1 MADNISVT
9 PGTGVTVSGDDV
21 GGVLFQRVKVSLGN
35 DGVFDGDVSATNPI
49 PATITSSALPSG
61 ASTATLQSDGNAS
74 LVSIDTKLTDQ
85 ATAAKQ
91 DLLLAELE
99 LKADL
104 TETQPVSLASV
115 PLAPD
120 AATETTLS
128 ALNTKTPGLGQ
139 AVMASSTPVV
149 IASNQTTVPVSA
161 ASLPLP
167 TGGSTSALQTTG
179 NNSLASIDAGIP
191 SALGAAVIA
200 SSMPVNIASDQVVP
214 VSATAL
220 PLPTGAATS
229 VLQGTGNTSL
239 SSIDTKLSSQ
249 ATAAKQDLLLAE
261 LQLKADLTETQPV
274 SVASLPL
281 PSGASTAANQV
292 TTNASLASIDA
303 GIPAALGQTTM
314 AASMP
319 ITIASD
325 QTALPISVASLPLPS
340 GAATSALQG
349 TGNTSLS
356 SIDTKLSSQAT
367 AAKQDLLLAELQLKA
382 DLTETQPVSLASV
395 PLAVGASTSA
405 LQTTGNS
412 FLASIDAGIP
422 NALGAAV
429 TASSMP
435 VNIASDQVVPVS
447 ASALPLP
454 SGASTSA
461 LQGTGNTSLSS
472 IDTKLSSQATAGK
485 QDLLILE
492 LQLKANLT
500 DTQPVSLASVPLAA
514 GASTAAL
521 QTTGNSSLSSI
532 DGKTPALG
540 QAVMASSVPV
550 TIANNQST
558 LPVLSADSSKDT
570 YTAAVQSLAV
580 AATPTDIFTITG
592 SATRTVKIRKILVS
606 AIQTTASIQSVSLL
620 KRSTAN
626 TAGTSVTQTNVPH
639 DSTNAA
645 ATATVRSYTA
655 NPTLGTLVGRMA
667 TRKLYISGAL
677 AANNGQFAPG
687 NFVEFSY
694 DQLGKEPP
702 TLIGTSQVIAVNLP
716 GVTLAGS
723 SFDIF
728 VEWTEE

>member
-35 DGVFDGDVSATNPI
+35 DGIFDGDVSATNPI

-120 AATETTLS
+120 AATETTLA
-128 ALNTKTPGLGQ
+128 ALEARTPGLGQ

-149 IASNQTTVPVSA
+149 IASNQTTLPVSA

-167 TGGSTSALQTTG
+167 AGGSTSALQTTG

-191 SALGAAVIA
+191 NALGTAVIA

-214 VSATAL
+214 ISATAL
-220 PLPTGAATS
+220 PLPT
-229 VLQGTGNTSL
+229 
-239 SSIDTKLSSQ
+239 
-249 ATAAKQDLLLAE
+249 
-261 LQLKADLTETQPV
+261 
-274 SVASLPL
+274 
-281 PSGASTAANQV
+281 
-292 TTNASLASIDA
+292 
-303 GIPAALGQTTM
+303 
-314 AASMP
+314 
-319 ITIASD
+319 
-325 QTALPISVASLPLPS
+325 

-382 DLTETQPVSLASV
+382 DLTETQPVSLASI
-395 PLAVGASTSA
+395 PLASGAATA
-405 LQTTGNS
+405 ANQTTTNAS
-412 FLASIDAGIP
+412 LASIDAGIP

-435 VNIASDQVVPVS
+435 VNIASDQVVPIS
-447 ASALPLP
+447 AASLPLP
-454 SGASTSA
+454 TGAASA
-461 LQGTGNTSLSS
+461 TNQTTTNNSLAS
-472 IDTKLSSQATAGK
+472 IDT
-485 QDLLILE
+485 
-492 LQLKANLT
+492 
-500 DTQPVSLASVPLAA
+500 
-514 GASTAAL
+514 
-521 QTTGNSSLSSI
+521 
-532 DGKTPALG
+532 KTPALG
-540 QAVMASSVPV
+540 QAVMASSSPV
-550 TIANNQST
+550 VIASNQSAVSVQPQDAVKT
-558 LPVLSADSSKDT
+558 S
-570 YTAAVQSLAV
+570 YTASIQGLVV
-580 AATPTDIFTITG
+580 GATPTDIFTITG
-592 SATRTVKIRKILVS
+592 SATAVIKIRHVAVS
-606 AIQTTASIQSVSLL
+606 AFQTTSSMQSVSLI

-626 TAGTSVTQTNVPH
+626 TGGTSTTPTNVSH
-639 DSTNAA
+639 DSADSA
-645 ATATVRSYTA
+645 ATATVRAYTA
-655 NPTLGTLVGRMA
+655 NPTLGTTVGRLA
-667 TRKLYISGAL
+667 VKKFYVSGAIP
-677 AANNGQFAPG
+677 ANNGQFAPG
-687 NFVEFSY
+687 NIAEFVY
-694 DQLGKEPP
+694 DQQGQKPIILR
-702 TLIGTSQVIAVNLP
+702 GTSEVIAVNLP
-716 GVTLAGS
+716 GVTLTGN

>member
-35 DGVFDGDVSATNPI
+35 DGIFDGDVSATNPI

-120 AATETTLS
+120 AATETTLA

-149 IASNQTTVPVSA
+149 IASNQTTLPVSA

-167 TGGSTSALQTTG
+167 AGGSTSALQTTG

-191 SALGAAVIA
+191 NALGTAVIA

-214 VSATAL
+214 ISATAL
-220 PLPTGAATS
+220 PLPT
-229 VLQGTGNTSL
+229 
-239 SSIDTKLSSQ
+239 
-249 ATAAKQDLLLAE
+249 
-261 LQLKADLTETQPV
+261 
-274 SVASLPL
+274 
-281 PSGASTAANQV
+281 
-292 TTNASLASIDA
+292 
-303 GIPAALGQTTM
+303 
-314 AASMP
+314 
-319 ITIASD
+319 
-325 QTALPISVASLPLPS
+325 

-382 DLTETQPVSLASV
+382 DLTETQPVSLASI
-395 PLAVGASTSA
+395 PLATGAATSALQTTGNNSLASIDAGIPAALGQTTMAASMPITIASDQTALPISASALPLPSGAATAALQGTGNTSLSSIDTKLSSQATAAKQDILLAELQLKADLTETQPVSLASIPLATGASTSA

-412 FLASIDAGIP
+412 SLASIDAGIP

-429 TASSMP
+429 IASSMP

-472 IDTKLSSQATAGK
+472 IDTKLTSQATAAK
-485 QDLLILE
+485 QDILLAE
-492 LQLKANLT
+492 LQLKADLT
-500 DTQPVSLASVPLAA
+500 ETQPVSLASVPLPA
-514 GASTAAL
+514 GAATSAL

-532 DGKTPALG
+532 DGKIPSLG
-540 QAVMASSVPV
+540 QALMAASSPV
-550 TIANNQST
+550 VIASNQST
-558 LPVLSADSSKDT
+558 LPVQSGDSLKNT
-570 YTAAVQSLAV
+570 YTAAVQSLVV

-592 SATRTVKIRKILVS
+592 SASSVVKIRKIVVS
-606 AIQTTASIQSVSLL
+606 AIQTTSTIQSVSLL

-626 TAGTSVTQTNVPH
+626 TAGTSTTQTNVPH

-645 ATATVRSYTA
+645 ATATARSYTA
-655 NPTLGTLVGRMA
+655 NPTLGTLVGRLA
-667 TRKLYISGAL
+667 VRKLYISAIL

-687 NFVEFSY
+687 NFVEFIY
-694 DQLGKEPP
+694 DQLGKEP
-702 TLIGTSQVIAVNLP
+702 LVLRGTSEVIAVNLP